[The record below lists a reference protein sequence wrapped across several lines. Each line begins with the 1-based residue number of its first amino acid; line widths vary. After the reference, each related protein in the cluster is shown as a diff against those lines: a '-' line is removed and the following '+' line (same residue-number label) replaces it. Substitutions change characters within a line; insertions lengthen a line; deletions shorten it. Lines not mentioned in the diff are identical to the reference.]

1 MAAGDSALSI
11 CSDAL
16 LLLGAAPISSFNE
29 GTDEANVCDRLYAD
43 VRDTTLQIYPWSFSF
58 KKAQLARTIN
68 TPVNE
73 WRYEYQLPS
82 DRIGPPRA
90 AFTSGQVGARPFQEW
105 EIYGDKLLTNAESI
119 YIDYQY
125 SVGESNMP
133 VWFVQ
138 LLKYQMAWHLAEPI
152 TDQVSKTDYWKT
164 VALGTPGENN
174 RGGFMRT
181 AMNID
186 GQGNTPQAIEDYSL
200 VAVRY

>member
-1 MAAGDSALSI
+1 MAAGDSALTI

-16 LLLGAAPISSFNE
+16 LLLGAASISSFTE
-29 GTDEANVCDRLYAD
+29 GTDEANVCDRLYGD
-43 VRDTTLQIYPWSFSF
+43 VRDTTLQMYPWSFSF
-58 KKAQLARTIN
+58 KKVQLARTIN

-73 WRYEYQLPS
+73 WKYEYALPS

-90 AFTSGQVGARPFQEW
+90 AFTSTQANARPFTAW
-105 EIYGDKLLTNAESI
+105 EIYGDKLLTNETTI
-119 YIDYQY
+119 VIDYQY
-125 SVGESNMP
+125 SVSEAVMP

-152 TDQVSKTDYWKT
+152 TDQVSKTDYWRT
-164 VALGTPGENN
+164 IALGTPGDNN

-186 GQGNTPQAIEDYSL
+186 GQGNTPQAIEDYGL
-200 VAVRY
+200 IAVRY